1 MINDGYVNNGVVQT
15 GGEVLFTSLSVLW
28 GGVIGFLPQFIVAL
42 IIIIF
47 GWVIAIALGRLVTQI
62 VAGLKVDMALES
74 LGAKELV
81 SHAGFKLDSGAF
93 LGGLVRWFFI
103 IVFLLTAVSV
113 LGLEEVAMFLRDI
126 LGYIPNVIVAAIILV
141 AAAVLADVAQR
152 LVRGSAQ
159 AAHLPSAPFLGGV
172 AKWAIWIFAI
182 LAALHQLGVAGP
194 FVQTLF
200 TGFVAMISIAGGL
213 AFGLGGKDAA
223 ARFVERLRSD
233 INK

>member
-1 MINDGYVNNGVVQT
+1 MYTNQSAVQT

-28 GGVIGFLPQFIVAL
+28 GGVVGFLPQLVVAL
-42 IIIIF
+42 VIVIF
-47 GWVIAIALGRLVTQI
+47 GWVIAIALGRLVSQV
-62 VAGLKVDMALES
+62 VAGLKLDMALEG

-81 SHAGFKLDSGAF
+81 GRAGFKLDSGAF

-103 IVFLLTAVSV
+103 VVFLMTAVDV
-113 LGLEEVAMFLRDI
+113 LGLSEVTAFLRDI
-126 LGYIPNVIVAAIILV
+126 VLLYIPNVIVAAIVLV
-141 AAAVLADVAQR
+141 AAAVLGDVAQR

-159 AAHLPSAPFLGGV
+159 AGHLPSAAFLGGV
-172 AKWAIWIFAI
+172 TKWSIWVFAI
-182 LAALHQLGVAGP
+182 LVALSQLGIAGP

-200 TGFVAMISIAGGL
+200 TGFVAMVSIAGGL

-223 ARFVERLRSD
+223 ARFIERLRAD

>member
-1 MINDGYVNNGVVQT
+1 MNQSAVQT
-15 GGEVLFTSLSVLW
+15 GGEVLFNSLYILW
-28 GGVIGFLPQFIVAL
+28 GGVISFLPQLVVAL

-47 GWVIAIALGRLVTQI
+47 GWVIAVALGRLIMQI
-62 VAGLKVDMALES
+62 VAGLKLDMALEG

-81 SHAGFKLDSGAF
+81 GRAGFKLDSGAF

-103 IVFLLTAVSV
+103 VVFLMTAVDV
-113 LGLEEVAMFLRDI
+113 LGLKEVTVFLRDI
-126 LGYIPNVIVAAIILV
+126 VLLYIPNVIVVTIILV

-159 AAHLPSAPFLGGV
+159 AAHLPSSAFLGGIT
-172 AKWAIWIFAI
+172 KWAIWVFAL
-182 LAALHQLGVAGP
+182 LAALYQLGIAGP

-200 TGFVAMISIAGGL
+200 TGFVAMVSIAGGL
-213 AFGLGGKDAA
+213 AFGLGGKDVA
-223 ARFVERLRSD
+223 ARFLERLRSD